1 MVTGVD
7 LVKLQIAV
15 AAGERLTVRSGLAPR
30 GHAIECRI
38 NAEDPRTFA
47 PSPGRL
53 TTFHVPG
60 GPGVRVDTHA
70 YEDYVIPPHYDS
82 LVGKLIAHGRDRAEA
97 IARME
102 RALEFFVIEG
112 IRTTIPL
119 HREILRDPVYRSGRL
134 STRFMEGFQ
143 ARREKAAEVE

>member
-1 MVTGVD
+1 
-7 LVKLQIAV
+7 
-15 AAGERLTVRSGLAPR
+15 
-30 GHAIECRI
+30 
-38 NAEDPRTFA
+38 
-47 PSPGRL
+47 
-53 TTFHVPG
+53 VPG

-70 YEDYVIPPHYDS
+70 YEDYVIPPYYDS

-143 ARREKAAEVE
+143 ARREKAAEGE